1 MTVFLGT
8 LWCSI
13 KHIEAPYVFDWE
25 HRIALNPVQGIQ
37 ALTPAK
43 GDDLWEFSSFSRNLG
58 YILEL
63 QRGCTFETPLGSAKS
78 GFLSS

>member
-25 HRIALNPVQGIQ
+25 QGIALNPVQGIQ
-37 ALTPAK
+37 ALTPAE
-43 GDDLWEFSSFSRNLG
+43 GDD
-58 YILEL
+58 
-63 QRGCTFETPLGSAKS
+63 
-78 GFLSS
+78 

>member
-25 HRIALNPVQGIQ
+25 HGIALHTMQWIR

-43 GDDLWEFSSFSRNLG
+43 GDVSWDFSSFIRNLG
-58 YILEL
+58 YI
-63 QRGCTFETPLGSAKS
+63 FE
-78 GFLSS
+78 